1 MKVLMAEVNIS
12 EGKDLDLVEQVKAA
26 LLDGEEVDVMDIN
39 SNANHNR
46 TVFTYKGSPEA
57 VLAGT
62 KRLATKAIELIDMTK
77 HIGSHPRIG
86 AVDVVPFIPVKDVS
100 IDEALV
106 VARAF
111 GKYLGDELGVPVYYY
126 EDAATCEERKNL
138 VRIRKGE
145 YEALCE
151 RMKDPAW
158 VPDEGPKDFNAK
170 SGATV
175 TGVRFPLVA
184 FNVNLKTADIA
195 IAKQIVKAVRGAAG
209 GYQNVRAIALPLE
222 ERGIVQVS
230 MNLTDYTKTSVYR
243 AFEAIKMEAKR
254 YGVSVLESELVGLV
268 PMQALIDC
276 AEYYLQL
283 ASFGPMTFDAD
294 KQVMENRLLE
304 EE

>member
-26 LLDGEEVDVMDIN
+26 LLDGEAVDVMDIN

-57 VLAGT
+57 VLDGT
-62 KRLATKAIELIDMTK
+62 KRLAAKAIELIDMTK
-77 HIGSHPRIG
+77 HTGSHPRIG

-106 VARAF
+106 IARAF

-230 MNLTDYTKTSVYR
+230 MNLTNYEKTPIHRV
-243 AFEAIKMEAKR
+243 FETIKSEASQ
-254 YGVSVLESELVGLV
+254 YGILVEDCELVGLV
-268 PMQALIDC
+268 PVYA
-276 AEYYLQL
+276 
-283 ASFGPMTFDAD
+283 
-294 KQVMENRLLE
+294 LE
-304 EE
+304 EVLKFYLRTHTFSMEQLYF